1 MIALVTRMLEFV
13 CSTVPDGASSQ
24 VSSNPQQINPSVAD
38 TRRTFDRWRLKS
50 SGQMILCPM
59 EICRWDEA
67 PPKTEL
73 VHRVLDVASTFR
85 DGQVIEWV
93 AIIVLTDFQPLGHTF
108 TPAASP
114 QLLLLSV
121 I

>member
-1 MIALVTRMLEFV
+1 MALITRMLEFV
-13 CSTVPDGASSQ
+13 CSTTPDGASSQ
-24 VSSNPQQINPSVAD
+24 VSSNLQQINPSVAD
-38 TRRTFDRWRLKS
+38 TRRTFDKWRLKS

-59 EICRWDEA
+59 EICRWEEA

-73 VHRVLDVASTFR
+73 DYWVSDAASTFR